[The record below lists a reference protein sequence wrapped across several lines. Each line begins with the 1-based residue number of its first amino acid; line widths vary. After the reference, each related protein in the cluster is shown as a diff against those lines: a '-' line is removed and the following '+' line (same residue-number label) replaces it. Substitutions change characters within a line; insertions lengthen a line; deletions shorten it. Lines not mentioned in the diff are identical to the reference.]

1 MTDPTFLIE
10 TSVLTRLRIQEVR
23 LAVDLLLL
31 DGVARS
37 TLSDLELGFSARN
50 TNEWDTIATMLSR
63 FAEVPVTSEAIEVA
77 RTVQRELA
85 GRGLKGRKVPDLVI
99 ATSAHLAGLEIV
111 HYDRDFDHIAEVTG
125 QATRWIV
132 PPGSVD

>member
-1 MTDPTFLIE
+1 MTDPTFLID

-50 TNEWDTIATMLSR
+50 TNEWDTITTMLSR